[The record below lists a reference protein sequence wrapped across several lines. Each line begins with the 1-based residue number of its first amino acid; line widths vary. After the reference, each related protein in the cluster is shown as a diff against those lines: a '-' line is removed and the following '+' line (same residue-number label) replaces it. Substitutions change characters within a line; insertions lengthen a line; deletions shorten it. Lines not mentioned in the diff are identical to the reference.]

1 MAGDPPG
8 TPLRPG
14 KRSRSRLSVTYRC
27 QGIDRIVGLLKPHI
41 SETANV
47 EMTRRQF
54 ALSIAAAASMPSSLL
69 EPALSPLGVA
79 RGVIP
84 GRVTWA
90 HDPAAVTWDG
100 TGSWWTD
107 ANNNQA
113 VIDHMVSRSIRG
125 LTNQKSD
132 AQAWN
137 SIFHHFNRTHGRGNA
152 GYRTGEKVAIKANL
166 NNTVDHGTI
175 ERLNSSPHLLLSLVR
190 QLSGPGKVPQA
201 SIAVF
206 DSSRFIPGNLYDKIH
221 TEFPGVVFV
230 DHIGGDGRI
239 KAEFKPNA
247 IPFSISS
254 RNATGLDTA
263 VVEAAYLIDA
273 ALLKGHVSSGVTLCA
288 KNLFGATSI
297 FTDWHKN
304 AHDGFR
310 HNSDGSPSYS
320 AFVDYLGHK
329 DLGEK
334 TILFVVDG
342 LYGSDNA
349 DGPPQLKW
357 KMAPFNDA
365 WPNSIFMSLDGV
377 AIDSVGFDFLTSEWP
392 HLVDSVNA
400 DNYLREAALAND
412 PPSKTL
418 YDPERDGTRCRS
430 LGVFEHWNNGIDKKY
445 SRNLGKTDGIEL
457 FQIG

>member
-1 MAGDPPG
+1 M
-8 TPLRPG
+8 
-14 KRSRSRLSVTYRC
+14 
-27 QGIDRIVGLLKPHI
+27 
-41 SETANV
+41 

-54 ALSIAAAASMPSSLL
+54 ALSIAAASSMRSSLF
-69 EPALSPLGVA
+69 EPTLSPLGVP
-79 RGVIP
+79 RGIIP
-84 GRVTWA
+84 GRVSWA

-125 LTNQKSD
+125 LTNQKND
-132 AQAWN
+132 AQAW
-137 SIFHHFNRTHGRGNA
+137 SAMFLHFNHTHGRGNT
-152 GYRTGEKVAIKANL
+152 GYKAGEKIAIKPNL
-166 NNTVDHGTI
+166 NNTTDHGTI
-175 ERLNSSPHLLLSLVR
+175 DRLNSSPHLILSLVR
-190 QLSGPGKVPQA
+190 QLTGPGKVPQS
-201 SIAVF
+201 SITVF

-221 TEFPGVVFV
+221 GEFPSVVFV
-230 DHIGGDGRI
+230 DHIGGDGRL
-239 KAEFKPNA
+239 KAEFKSNA
-247 IPFSISS
+247 IPFSITS
-254 RNATGLDTA
+254 RNASGLDTA
-263 VVEAAYLIDA
+263 VVEATYLIDA

-297 FTDWHKN
+297 NPDWHKN

-310 HNSDGSPSYS
+310 HNLDGSASYS

-334 TILFVVDG
+334 TILFLVDG

-349 DGPPQLKW
+349 DGPPRRKW
-357 KMAPFNDA
+357 KMAPFNNA
-365 WPNSIFMSLDGV
+365 WPSSIFMSLDGV

-392 HLVDSVNA
+392 DLVDIANA

-418 YDPERDGTRCRS
+418 YDPERDGIRCRS
-430 LGVFEHWNNGIDKKY
+430 LGVFEHWNNGTEKKY
-445 SRNLGKTDGIEL
+445 SGNLGKANGIEL
-457 FQIG
+457 FQVG

>member
-1 MAGDPPG
+1 MA
-8 TPLRPG
+8 
-14 KRSRSRLSVTYRC
+14 
-27 QGIDRIVGLLKPHI
+27 
-41 SETANV
+41 
-47 EMTRRQF
+47 MTRRQF
-54 ALSIAAAASMPSSLL
+54 ALSLAATSTLRTSLFDPL
-69 EPALSPLGVA
+69 PSPLGIP
-79 RGVIP
+79 RGIIP

-107 ANNNQA
+107 ANNNQS
-113 VIDHMVSRSIRG
+113 VIDSMVSRSVRG
-125 LTNQKSD
+125 LTNQTSD
-132 AQAWN
+132 AQAW
-137 SIFHHFNRTHGRGNA
+137 SAIFRYFNRTHGRGNI
-152 GYRTGEKVAIKANL
+152 GYRTGEKIAIKANL

-175 ERLNSSPHLLLSLVR
+175 ERLNSSPHVILALIR
-190 QLSGPGKVPQA
+190 QLTGPGKVPQS
-201 SIAVF
+201 SITVF

-221 TEFPGVVFV
+221 GEFPGVVFV
-230 DHIGGDGRI
+230 DHIGGDGRV

-247 IPFSISS
+247 IPFSVTS
-254 RNATGLDTA
+254 RNATGLDST

-310 HNSDGSPSYS
+310 HNSDGSASYS

-349 DGPPQLKW
+349 DGPPKLKW

-392 HLVDSVNA
+392 HLVDIGNA

-412 PPSKTL
+412 PPSKTV
-418 YDPERDGTRCRS
+418 YDPERDGIRCRS
-430 LGVFEHWNNGIDKKY
+430 LGVFEHWNNGTEKKY
-445 SRNLGKTDGIEL
+445 SRDLGKAHGIEL
-457 FQIG
+457 FQSS